1 MAEIPE
7 GIASD
12 IFDGKPLPA
21 SIPSRHLTEVKLRG
35 ETREEMAARAKRD
48 KVLAPIQETMIETF
62 AWMTEKEKAVDS
74 VGPIY
79 ATAILWVRKPCEDLK
94 VAANA
99 VWAES
104 QIIVPKNGILAA
116 LR

>member
-1 MAEIPE
+1 MAEVPE
-7 GIASD
+7 EIASA
-12 IFDGKPLPA
+12 IFDGKPLPT

-35 ETREEMAARAKRD
+35 ETREEMATRAKRD
-48 KVLAPIQETMIETF
+48 KVVAPIQETVIETF
-62 AWMTEKEKAVDS
+62 AWMVEKEKAVDE

-79 ATAILWVRKPCEDLK
+79 ATAILWVRKPCSDLK

-99 VWAES
+99 VWTES
-104 QIIVPKNGILAA
+104 SIIVPKNGILPL